1 MADKMLQ
8 LQGFKPEQK
17 RTLTLKPKALGIE
30 VSPTLSGIFFE
41 DINNS
46 LDGGICAQ
54 LIQNNS
60 FQAYNVPDAPENE
73 FSVCD
78 TVFFGWTV
86 MRGAESK
93 GTARAIDNKPLVNH
107 KRYYDYDPNDKYDDE
122 LRYKQYSVRFDVE
135 SAGEGFGIA
144 ANGYGIAEYGKGPGF
159 YYSNNTQAPSIP
171 AVKDVKYD
179 LGLYL
184 QGEAYKGSFKVY
196 LEDKR
201 RTQFQCR

>member
-1 MADKMLQ
+1 
-8 LQGFKPEQK
+8 
-17 RTLTLKPKALGIE
+17 
-30 VSPTLSGIFFE
+30 
-41 DINNS
+41 
-46 LDGGICAQ
+46 
-54 LIQNNS
+54 
-60 FQAYNVPDAPENE
+60 
-73 FSVCD
+73 
-78 TVFFGWTV
+78 

-144 ANGYGIAEYGKGPGF
+144 ANGYGIAEYGKGPEF
-159 YYSNNTQAPSIP
+159 YYSNNTQTPSIP
-171 AVKDVKYD
+171 VVKDVKYD

-196 LEDKR
+196 LEDKTENSIPMSLKSTELLTHGKNIQANSR
-201 RTQFQCR
+201 LCVPRTAVCA

>member
-1 MADKMLQ
+1 
-8 LQGFKPEQK
+8 
-17 RTLTLKPKALGIE
+17 
-30 VSPTLSGIFFE
+30 
-41 DINNS
+41 
-46 LDGGICAQ
+46 
-54 LIQNNS
+54 
-60 FQAYNVPDAPENE
+60 
-73 FSVCD
+73 
-78 TVFFGWTV
+78 

-159 YYSNNTQAPSIP
+159 YYSNNTQTPSIP
-171 AVKDVKYD
+171 VVKDVKYD

-196 LEDKR
+196 LEDKNGELNSNVVEINGIADSWKNIQANSR
-201 RTQFQCR
+201 LCVPRTAVCA